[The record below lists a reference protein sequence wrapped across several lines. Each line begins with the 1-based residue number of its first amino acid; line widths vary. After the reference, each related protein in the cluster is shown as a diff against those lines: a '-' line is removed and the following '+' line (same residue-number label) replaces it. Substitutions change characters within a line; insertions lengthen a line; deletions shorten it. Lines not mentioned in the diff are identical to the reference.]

1 MCVKSI
7 TVSGTRVSCV
17 AVILLLQSLG
27 PVSENKTEFE
37 WQVSSY
43 LLVRANIII
52 IGIAVVSIIDE
63 IQKFISNSPRLQT
76 KKLIQRS
83 FATFCFKV
91 ESYCEIC
98 GLQHFENIKYTF
110 KELKG
115 NHIRSKVISIRTGLV
130 VRLNIPW
137 AKLKFYRQT
146 SYRRLYNFQIKGSSK
161 QQQRFRKI
169 KRKKDFSVK
178 LFGESS
184 EIVRD

>member
-17 AVILLLQSLG
+17 TVILLFQSLG
-27 PVSENKTEFE
+27 PVSENTTELE
-37 WQVSSY
+37 WQVSSD

-52 IGIAVVSIIDE
+52 IGIVVVSIIDE

-83 FATFCFKV
+83 FATFCFTV

-115 NHIRSKVISIRTGLV
+115 NHTRSKVISIRTGLV

-137 AKLKFYRQT
+137 AKLEFYRQT
-146 SYRRLYNFQIKGSSK
+146 SYRGLYSFQIRKGSLK

-169 KRKKDFSVK
+169 KRKKR
-178 LFGESS
+178 LFGE
-184 EIVRD
+184 VRC